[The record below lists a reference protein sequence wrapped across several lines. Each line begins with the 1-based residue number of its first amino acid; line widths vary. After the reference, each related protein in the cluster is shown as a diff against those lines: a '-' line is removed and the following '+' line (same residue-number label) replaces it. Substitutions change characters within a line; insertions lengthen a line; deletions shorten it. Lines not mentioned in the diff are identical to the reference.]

1 MRARRL
7 RFGAV
12 SLPTHP
18 RVVVVRGHQAT
29 PWELAPWER
38 LEGFD
43 VAVLQSRLN
52 GWDLEGIGLESVE
65 ARTALDRLPRALAGR
80 VPGLLGDR
88 YRGLDAALEGAD
100 VVHVEELSYWFSADV
115 ARLRSRGAPFKLV
128 ATAWE
133 TIPFLD
139 AYRTRPARG
148 RRRTVL
154 GAVDLFLATTRR
166 AADALRLEG
175 VDPTRIEVAPPGID
189 AERFAVPRA
198 PRVPPLIVS
207 PGRLVWEKGHQDVLR
222 AAALLHGGEIACKAP
237 PDVRIVGA
245 GPEAGRLRSH
255 ADELGIGAHV
265 EIGGAA
271 YRDMPAAFAEASA
284 LALMSLPLAGG
295 GLHPGDVPRVFW
307 EEQFGMVFA
316 EALAAGLPIVA
327 ADSGA
332 IREVLGDAA
341 TFVAPGDW
349 RGLAEVLAG
358 GVPAPPADVAGELVE
373 RYSLPAA
380 AQRLAAAYRRVLS

>member
-1 MRARRL
+1 M
-7 RFGAV
+7 
-12 SLPTHP
+12 SP

-29 PWELAPWER
+29 PWELAPWELLR
-38 LEGFD
+38 DEFD
-43 VAVLQSRLN
+43 VVLLRSRLN
-52 GWDLEGIGLESVE
+52 GWDLEGVELDTVE
-65 ARTALDRLPRALAGR
+65 ARTALDRLPRALAARLAGT
-80 VPGLLGDR
+80 VGDR
-88 YRGLDAALEGAD
+88 YRGLAGALAGAD

-115 ARLRSRGAPFKLV
+115 ARLRADGAPFRLV

-139 AYRTRPARG
+139 AYRTRPARA
-148 RRRTVL
+148 RRRAVL
-154 GAVDLFLATTRR
+154 AATDLFLATTRR

-175 VDPTRIEVAPPGID
+175 VEAARIEVVAPGID
-189 AERFAVPRA
+189 TERFGIPRA
-198 PRVPPLIVS
+198 PASPPVVVS

-222 AAALLHGGEIACKAP
+222 AVALLHKGTVACAAP
-237 PDVRIVGA
+237 PDVRVVGA
-245 GPEAGRLRSH
+245 GPEADRLRAH
-255 ADELGIGAHV
+255 AEELGIGAHV
-265 EIGGAA
+265 TIGAA
-271 YRDMPAAFAEASA
+271 PYAEMPAVFAQAST

-327 ADSGA
+327 AESGA

-349 RGLAEVLAG
+349 RALAEALAAG
-358 GVPAPPADVAGELVE
+358 PQPPADASALVE

-380 AQRLAAAYRRVLS
+380 ARRLAAAYRRVLS